1 MSDAQAPSPSSS
13 ASQASSSGGSALSWE
28 NVSLS
33 PLEVLAL
40 QYENELQQLEDAF
53 LPVKQNKHGVDV
65 DPKSGKAAGRVT
77 ISALSVHGIADAVAQ
92 HPMLGTSDS
101 QPALFL
107 STVITPS
114 AACEKS
120 TKKHL
125 RTSTAP
131 LEDDVARW
139 SDTLVYEGVK
149 TQQFSIKFA
158 VNCSAG
164 VIADVTLGEDEVASA
179 MLLDQR
185 VHEHVI
191 HLRSSPSSSS
201 ASSGTVGF
209 LRCVLSFE
217 YSAKARHDDRVEA
230 LRHKKRQNEE
240 YIEAF
245 RKTATAINATEQHP
259 AAFGAL
265 AARAELH
272 IPGNRFRV
280 DAHHPAAVTRTPIPD
295 KSRVVTPFG
304 RGVVVSF
311 RSETKMYVVQLDKDP
326 AAKKGHLAYIRAQD
340 VAEEPNEPHL
350 KMYMKVSTPYGDGE
364 IMEIRPHDDVVVVKT
379 AYAQMYMHRKDVKLP
394 EKSIDQMS
402 NKDFI
407 DEAVSLTEK
416 GNEQFRANELEEAV
430 FSYLRA
436 LAFLQRVDQELAT
449 HKDKATIL
457 QTMIRCHLNIGTC
470 KLKMDAF
477 VDAEI
482 ACTNALSIL
491 TVLAENRQGNV
502 VTWMGRLGLSDHVM
516 FEEWPSKARFRRAKA
531 CMKLGKFVDA
541 KNDLAIAV
549 RLNPKDKACRT
560 LLDQVTKL
568 INKQKH
574 EEKKAWGGIFETTPA
589 AEAEAV
595 KKDFSIF
602 TRKSKEQRQKE
613 AAKAAALPSA
623 DPWYLSTKALAAAS
637 LVTAGVAAF
646 AMVAMKS
653 QKS

>member
-1 MSDAQAPSPSSS
+1 MSDVQPSSP
-13 ASQASSSGGSALSWE
+13 SQASSSGGSALSWE

-40 QYENELQQLEDAF
+40 QYESELQELEDAF
-53 LPVKQNKHGVDV
+53 VPVKQNKHGVDM
-65 DPKSGKAAGRVT
+65 DPSSGKASGRII
-77 ISALSVHGIADAVAQ
+77 ISALSVHGIGESVAQ
-92 HPMLGTSDS
+92 HPMLGSGDA
-101 QPALFL
+101 QPQLFV
-107 STVITPS
+107 SSSITPAS
-114 AACEKS
+114 ACEKS

-125 RTSTAP
+125 RTSLAQ
-131 LEDDVARW
+131 LQDGAVQWKENIA
-139 SDTLVYEGVK
+139 YEGAK
-149 TQQFSIKFA
+149 TQQFTIKFA

-164 VIADVTLGEDEVASA
+164 VIADVTLGEAELTSAS
-179 MLLDQR
+179 LLDQR
-185 VHEHVI
+185 VHEQSI
-191 HLRSSPSSSS
+191 QLRSATVANSTSTSVV
-201 ASSGTVGF
+201 GT
-209 LRCVLSFE
+209 LRFIISFE
-217 YSAKARHDDRVEA
+217 YNAKARHEDRIAA
-230 LRHKKRQNEE
+230 LKQKKRQNDE

-245 RKTATAINATEQHP
+245 RKNAAAINASEKHP
-259 AAFGAL
+259 AAFGSH

-272 IPGNRFRV
+272 IPGNRFRI
-280 DAHHPAAVTRTPIPD
+280 DAHHPAAVSRTPIPD

-326 AAKKGHLAYIRAQD
+326 SAKKGNLAYIRAED

-364 IMEIRPHDDVVVVKT
+364 VVEIRPQDDVIVVKT
-379 AYAQMYMHRKDVKLP
+379 AFANMYMHRKDVKLP

-407 DEAVSLTEK
+407 EEAVTLTEK
-416 GNEQFRANELEEAV
+416 GNEQFRGNELEEAI

-436 LAFLQRVDQELAT
+436 LAFLQRVDQDMAT

-477 VDAEI
+477 IDAEI

-531 CMKLGKFVDA
+531 CMKLGKYVDA

-560 LLDQVTKL
+560 LLDQVSKL
-568 INKQKH
+568 INKQKS
-574 EEKKAWGGIFETTPA
+574 EEKKAWGGIFENAPP
-589 AEAEAV
+589 AEAPARKNTE
-595 KKDFSIF
+595 DFSIF
-602 TRKSKEQRQKE
+602 TRKSKEQREKE
-613 AAKAAALPSA
+613 KLKAVRADSQ

-637 LVTAGVAAF
+637 LVTAGVAAL